1 MGDNHAPGPK
11 KLRLVKRAVWRSACA
26 SSMLWSPQAEGAVR
40 MKCPHCGI
48 DFHEDWQTAEMLRK
62 GKSVLAKIR
71 GYEAKW
77 GYATTRC
84 SKCGNVTIKIG
95 ATTQHGTQWED
106 WRTVYPIGTNRG
118 PVSPEVPSAI
128 ATDYIEACTVLPFS
142 AKASAAL
149 SRRCLQAILHDA
161 GYRGR
166 DLNAEIDLL
175 LNEADPKKAIPA
187 RLRDTVDTIRHFG
200 NFSAHHLLW
209 LPDNVM
215 DDIRAHL
222 RTLTD

>member
-1 MGDNHAPGPK
+1 
-11 KLRLVKRAVWRSACA
+11 
-26 SSMLWSPQAEGAVR
+26 
-40 MKCPHCGI
+40 
-48 DFHEDWQTAEMLRK
+48 MLREQQDP
-62 GKSVLAKIR
+62 VFAKIR
-71 GYEAKW
+71 DYEVSG

-95 ATTQHGTQWED
+95 ATTQHGTPWEK
-106 WRTVYPIGTNRG
+106 WRTVYPLGTNRG

-128 ATDYIEACTVLPFS
+128 AADYIEACTVLPFS

-149 SRRCLQAILHDA
+149 SRRCLQAVLHDA

-175 LNEADPKKAIPA
+175 LNEADPRKAIPA

-200 NFSAHHLLW
+200 APNQ
-209 LPDNVM
+209 
-215 DDIRAHL
+215 R
-222 RTLTD
+222 